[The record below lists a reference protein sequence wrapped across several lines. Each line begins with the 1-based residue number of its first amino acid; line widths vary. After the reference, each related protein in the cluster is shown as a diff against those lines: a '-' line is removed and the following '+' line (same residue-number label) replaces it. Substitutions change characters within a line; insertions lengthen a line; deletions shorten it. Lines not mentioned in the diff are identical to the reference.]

1 MVSERNERAQRKWA
15 CVRFIA
21 ELSLLHHCKKEELEM
36 ALWLIA
42 DMAESES
49 TTAQERDIFYQV
61 E

>member
-1 MVSERNERAQRKWA
+1 M
-15 CVRFIA
+15 RFIA

-49 TTAQERDIFYQV
+49 AAAPDRDIFYQA